1 MEEML
6 ARLKTRL
13 RFSGTVEDAVLQDHL
28 LTAIDVVN
36 DRRQYTSTPENIV
49 EAQYKS
55 LVVEMA
61 LVSYNK
67 MGAEGQTYHGE
78 NGVNRSYEGGSM
90 YPDTLLKLIVPRFRN
105 QTE

>member
-6 ARLKTRL
+6 ARLKVRL
-13 RFSGTVEDAVLQDHL
+13 RFSGTVEDAVLLDHL
-28 LTAIDVVN
+28 QTAVDVVN
-36 DRRQYTSTPENIV
+36 DRRQYTPTDIDIV
-49 EAQYKS
+49 EPQYKS
-55 LVVEMA
+55 IVVEMA

-78 NGVNRSYEGGSM
+78 NGVNRSYEVGSM

-105 QTE
+105 QT